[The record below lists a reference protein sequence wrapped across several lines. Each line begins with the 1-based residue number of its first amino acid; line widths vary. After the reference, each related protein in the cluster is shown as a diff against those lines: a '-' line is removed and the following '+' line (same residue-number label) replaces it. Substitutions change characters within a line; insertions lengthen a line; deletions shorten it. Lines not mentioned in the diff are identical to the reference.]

1 MKNSSQEYRL
11 ALNSYQHWSKWW
23 RAHLVISCALFGA
36 VLLVSGYQIAP
47 QSIGYGLLSGMIIYM
62 QNLFEVL
69 RKKALSLIATVT
81 VFIPIILTSIEMKGE
96 VFPFLVN
103 WLLVTWITVSL
114 SYGLMKNILSYRVY
128 NDSIFSPID
137 EE

>member
-23 RAHLVISCALFGA
+23 RAHLVISCTLFGA
-36 VLLVSGYQIAP
+36 VLLVSEHKISP

-69 RKKALSLIATVT
+69 RKKALSLIATVA

-96 VFPFLVN
+96 VFPFLVD

-114 SYGLMKNILSYRVY
+114 SYGLMKNILSSRVY

>member
-1 MKNSSQEYRL
+1 MTNSNPEYRL
-11 ALNSYQHWSKWW
+11 AINSYQHWTKWW
-23 RAHLVISCALFGA
+23 KAHLVISCALLGA
-36 VLLVSGYQIAP
+36 VLLVSEYQIAP

-69 RKKALSLIATVT
+69 RKKALSVIATLA

-114 SYGLMKNILSYRVY
+114 SYGLMKNILWPRVY
-128 NDSIFSPID
+128 NDSRFPPID
-137 EE
+137 DE